1 MADRSDTSRSP
12 LSSVF
17 DQLRKAL
24 GLRVGTRAPL
34 DEVPPW
40 ATLQVRHGSLAIG
53 ELAAGGAFEPHELQ
67 ALEVLPERKGTPA
80 RTLLNLHFIAGAG
93 LPELKRMLADGRFR
107 VQVPEESALLAAAW
121 LTQKGETERSS
132 SLIASLAPYFDRL
145 RFYPAPHAQP
155 LSGGSGVS
163 LRTVADS
170 VASLRSKRPQL
181 HVERMRESLAIWTPL
196 YDRTVAMFMETV
208 EGEPPSLQR
217 TAAGI
222 SARGPRNALIV
233 IGGWPCRR
241 YPADWR
247 ERARMLLDEYRT
259 LRTRH
264 RSCKKPDDPKE
275 NFARLRKYMA
285 TCIEDPKHIGEGE
298 VRAIRTILATIVAR
312 HGDPDS
318 VRRLATRTKQ
328 RHVAAKATHVA
339 LADTL
344 AQRLEQ
350 HPRDAGLATL
360 DALLA
365 PLSENRPLPPA
376 LLRKALRCLEA
387 PLPKLAERGVVTSSE
402 ALASVV
408 PWISARTRAAGIGDP
423 ELRRVLEAAY
433 LAFRRRRSLLLD
445 LERQVQFGE
454 LPWIAAIEPWIG
466 SDDATRV
473 AAQNSLQQ
481 VVTIAVG
488 TFPEAILPNKLVREL
503 RALSASAGLTLPLVD
518 ELAADGFTG
527 TFSENY
533 LRAAQA
539 AGRML
544 RGSLYERYYGLPY
557 ERVLALADVERSGSD
572 TPIAPGFGALCAEL
586 AGVVP
591 GVERGVVHNGT
602 IIEQAQILTS
612 HNLAV
617 LFQQLELSSKLDV
630 PKLAQ
635 QTFAWVCRRQRQ
647 RLSHWRAQL
656 HSLKNTGYA
665 WRQLIFY
672 LSLLDA
678 RQLEAF
684 MAFTA
689 KHMQRERPDL
699 RARFEPVLAGLR
711 AIADGQQFDAAG
723 LHAASGGRRLLGWT
737 VRSHWLLGRASR
749 HSGWPRAA
757 AK

>member
-1 MADRSDTSRSP
+1 MP
-12 LSSVF
+12 ISSVF
-17 DQLRKAL
+17 DQFRKVF
-24 GLRVGTRAPL
+24 GLRVETRAPV
-34 DEVPPW
+34 DEVPAW
-40 ATLQVRHGSLAIG
+40 ATPQVRHGVFASG
-53 ELAAGGAFEPHELQ
+53 ELAGGGAFEPHELQ

-80 RTLLNLHFIAGAG
+80 RTTLNLHFIAGAG

-107 VQVPEESALLAAAW
+107 VSVPEESALLAAAW
-121 LTQKGETERSS
+121 LTRQGETERSS
-132 SLIASLAPYFDRL
+132 SLISLLAPYFDRL

-155 LSGGSGVS
+155 LPTGSGVS
-163 LRTVADS
+163 LRTVGES
-170 VASLRSKRPQL
+170 VASLRSKRPQIQ
-181 HVERMRESLAIWTPL
+181 VERMRESLAIWTPL

-217 TAAGI
+217 TPAGI
-222 SARGPRNALIV
+222 PARGPRNALIV

-241 YPADWR
+241 YPPDWR

-259 LRTRH
+259 LRGRH
-264 RSCKKPDDPKE
+264 RLCKKPDDPKE

-285 TCIEDPKHIGEGE
+285 TCTEDPKRITEGD

-328 RHVAAKATHVA
+328 KHVAAKATHQA

-344 AQRLEQ
+344 SRRLDQ

-387 PLPKLAERGVVTSSE
+387 PLPTLAERGVLTSSE
-402 ALASVV
+402 ALATVV
-408 PWISARTRAAGIGDP
+408 PWISARTRAAGIVDP

-433 LAFRRRRSLLLD
+433 LAFRRRRSLLPD
-445 LERQVQFGE
+445 SEQKIQFGE

-466 SDDATRV
+466 SDEATRTT
-473 AAQNSLQQ
+473 ARTSLQQ
-481 VVTIAVG
+481 VARVAIA
-488 TFPEAILPNKLVREL
+488 TFPEHMLPNKLVHEL
-503 RALSASAGLTLPLVD
+503 RALSSSAGMELPLVD
-518 ELAADGFTG
+518 ELAADEFTNE
-527 TFSENY
+527 FPENF
-533 LRAAQA
+533 LRAAQL

-544 RGSLYERYYGLPY
+544 RGGLYERYYGLPY
-557 ERVLALADVERSGSD
+557 ERVLALDDIENSAAGTRIS
-572 TPIAPGFGALCAEL
+572 PGFAALCAEL
-586 AGVVP
+586 AGIP
-591 GVERGVVHNGT
+591 PQTERSVTHNGT

-612 HNLAV
+612 HNLAG
-617 LFQQLELSSKLDV
+617 LIQQLELARSLDL

-635 QTFAWVCRRQRQ
+635 QTFSWLCRRQRQ
-647 RLSHWRAQL
+647 RQSHWRAQVHML
-656 HSLKNTGYA
+656 RTTGYA

-672 LSLLDA
+672 LGLLDTK
-678 RQLEAF
+678 QLAAF
-684 MAFTA
+684 MAFA
-689 KHMQRERPDL
+689 DQQMQRQKPEL
-699 RARFEPVLAGLR
+699 RARFEPAMAGLR
-711 AIADGQQFDAAG
+711 AVMGGASFDAAG
-723 LHAASGGRRLLGWT
+723 LHEASGGRRFLAWT

-757 AK
+757 QK